1 MDAVMKIREVS
12 KKGDLARGQDSGQQP
27 ETQLGVRQS
36 QTRGLCDLALGTIM
50 GKSVLVTPYLG

>member
-36 QTRGLCDLALGTIM
+36 QGGSATWR
-50 GKSVLVTPYLG
+50 